1 MVETFPGGPPPP
13 LFQSLLSSRALLAPP
28 IPELHSSARVPS
40 IQPTFFRLLDPAG
53 SIDTGLKRDLVLAS
67 RLNNRAA
74 TTLCG

>member
-1 MVETFPGGPPPP
+1 MYRP
-13 LFQSLLSSRALLAPP
+13 AL
-28 IPELHSSARVPS
+28 LHSSARVPS

-53 SIDTGLKRDLVLAS
+53 SIDTGLKRDLVLAR